1 MPERSGPPRV
11 SSPELLTEDSMAEL
25 TLQDISEK
33 MRDIDFA
40 MLSTRTSGGAIAARP
55 MSNNRQVEYDGDNFF
70 FTVQDTGTVRD
81 VSADANVGLG
91 YQGKSGALG
100 MKPFFITIEGKAE
113 LIRDKSQFAKH
124 WTDDLDDWF
133 NQGIDTPGLVL
144 VKVHAERLHYWDGY
158 HEGEIDLANGVN
170 TERSVEETS

>member
-1 MPERSGPPRV
+1 
-11 SSPELLTEDSMAEL
+11 MAEM

-40 MLSTRTSGGAIAARP
+40 MLSTRAGSGAIAARP

-70 FTVQDTGTVRD
+70 FTLQDTGTVRD
-81 VSADANVGLG
+81 ITGDPNVGLG

-113 LIRDKSQFAKH
+113 LIHDKGAFAEH
-124 WTDDLDDWF
+124 WADDLDDWF
-133 NQGIDTPGLVL
+133 KDGVNTPGLVL
-144 VKVHAERLHYWDGY
+144 IKVHADRLHYWDGY
-158 HEGEIDLANGVN
+158 HEGEIDLAAGTR
-170 TERSVEETS
+170 TERSVEEAH